1 MIFVFSKA
9 FWDRIGIFLSGL
21 CVIHCL
27 FFPVVIALLPLWP
40 VAESIHAWIHPI
52 LFLLIAPTVYF
63 AVRFDNVPN
72 RIPQFLF
79 TGLAVI
85 ALAWLLHDWLGLLA
99 ESVVTL
105 GGSALLVAGHWLN
118 YRHHIE
124 SVTKKPNLNY

>member
-1 MIFVFSKA
+1 
-9 FWDRIGIFLSGL
+9 
-21 CVIHCL
+21 
-27 FFPVVIALLPLWP
+27 
-40 VAESIHAWIHPI
+40 
-52 LFLLIAPTVYF
+52 
-63 AVRFDNVPN
+63 VPN

-124 SVTKKPNLNY
+124 SATKKPNLNY